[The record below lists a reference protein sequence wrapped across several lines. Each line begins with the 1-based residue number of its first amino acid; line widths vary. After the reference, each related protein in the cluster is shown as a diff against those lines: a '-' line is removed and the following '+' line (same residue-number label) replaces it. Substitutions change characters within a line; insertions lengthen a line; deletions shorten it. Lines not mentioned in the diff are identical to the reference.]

1 MTRELEKNVVDPS
14 LRAWI
19 LPKFSTTTTTDTI
32 VASVIM
38 MSSMKKYF
46 DFKFCLMCGL
56 PSVTL
61 EGKKEDWEDILRRPV
76 EKLKEYGVEAIGWYH
91 LALPKFGPEPRFE
104 PDRKFRYSRVR
115 TAADPPVRL

>member
-1 MTRELEKNVVDPS
+1 MAKDMRRDLEKNVVDPS

-38 MSSMKKYF
+38 MSTIKYF

-61 EGKKEDWEDILRRPV
+61 EGEQKD
-76 EKLKEYGVEAIGWYH
+76 
-91 LALPKFGPEPRFE
+91 
-104 PDRKFRYSRVR
+104 
-115 TAADPPVRL
+115 